1 MNKLTLSRL
10 SSMLMVFSLGV
21 SGCMDSKVDS
31 SNAYPI
37 DNPKILSSN
46 NVSPK
51 QTPININTASSPTQ
65 MNDLEVA
72 ELYLPLFA
80 CYGKN
85 TEEMRPNAVAMMQ
98 SKKLASETI
107 ELFKHSNGQDQAL
120 KVALAQYNETIDL
133 YTYRLLDDYWE
144 ACHNN
149 GGQLGNL
156 PEKRK
161 AILKQVGK

>member
-1 MNKLTLSRL
+1 MNKLALSRL
-10 SSMLMVFSLGV
+10 SSILIVFTLGV
-21 SGCMDSKVDS
+21 SGCKDNKVDS
-31 SNAYPI
+31 TNAYPI
-37 DNPKILSSN
+37 DNPKILPSN
-46 NVSPK
+46 SVSPK
-51 QTPININTASSPTQ
+51 QIPVNINTASSPTQ
-65 MNDLEVA
+65 ITDLEVA

-80 CYGKN
+80 CYGQN

-107 ELFKHSNGQDQAL
+107 ELFKHSNGQDPTL